1 MNQHVVVNGTETGLD
16 PNRAPTRADAV
27 ALGEVYRRLTE
38 AEKGL
43 RTATADL
50 NRALAVYSKDGNY
63 GPLLEAVSAAAEWYA
78 SEKLECRKI
87 IDALPNGTTGPGG
100 KATRQTVVLQF
111 YGQVNRN
118 LNHRL
123 TAAEAKRINA
133 AAFGG

>member
-1 MNQHVVVNGTETGLD
+1 MNQHVVVDGTEIQQD
-16 PNRAPTRADAV
+16 PNRAPTRADAI
-27 ALGEVYRRLTE
+27 ALAEVYHRLIE
-38 AEKGL
+38 AEKNL
-43 RTATADL
+43 RTATASL

-63 GPLLEAVSAAAEWYA
+63 GPVLEAVSVAAERYA

-123 TAAEAKRINA
+123 TAADAKRINA
-133 AAFGG
+133 AAFGH